1 MGKDIIQLEKKNE
14 KIVIGLMSG
23 TSVDGIDAALVKI
36 RGNGLST
43 RARLLFFQVY
53 PYPQTVRKKILNIF
67 SPRTGT
73 VDKICHLNFV
83 LGELFAQAALK
94 IILKANLEP
103 WQIDL
108 IGSHGQTIYHI
119 PIPKREGSLYV
130 RSTLQIGEPSVIAER
145 TGITTVADFRTGDM
159 AAGGQG
165 APLAAYVDYIL
176 FRDEKKT
183 RAIQNIGGI
192 GNITLIPAAAKLDDV
207 VAFDTG
213 PGNMIIDAVSQILSQ
228 GKRTYDK
235 NGLMA
240 AQGKVNRKLLK
251 ELMNHSYL
259 KKIPPKT
266 TGREEFGM
274 QFARQLIKRARAL
287 HLKNKDLLTTVTSF
301 TADSIYYAYENFIL
315 PQHQLDEIIIS
326 GGGSYNPTLLNF
338 LRKRFEPISLFRTE
352 DFGISDK
359 AKEALIFAILANET
373 ISANPANVP
382 SATGAK
388 RGVILGKI
396 IINLNH

>member
-1 MGKDIIQLEKKNE
+1 MGKDIVQLKKKNE

-23 TSVDGIDAALVKI
+23 TSADGIDTALVRIK
-36 RGNGLST
+36 GNGLST
-43 RARLLFFQVY
+43 RARLLSFQVY
-53 PYPQTVRKKILNIF
+53 PYPQGVREKILNIF
-67 SPRTGT
+67 SPKTGT
-73 VDKICHLNFV
+73 VDKVCHLNFV

-94 IILKANLEP
+94 IVLKANLRPSE
-103 WQIDL
+103 IDL

-119 PIPKREGSLYV
+119 PVPKREGSLRV
-130 RSTLQIGEPSVIAER
+130 RSTLQIGEPSLIAER
-145 TGITTVADFRTGDM
+145 TGITTVADFRTRDV

-183 RAIQNIGGI
+183 RAIQNVGGI
-192 GNITLIPAAAKLDDV
+192 GNVTLIPAAAKLNNV
-207 VAFDTG
+207 IAFDTG
-213 PGNMIIDAVSQILSQ
+213 PGNMIIDAVSQITTR

-240 AQGKVNRKLLK
+240 AQGKVNKKLLK
-251 ELMNHSYL
+251 ELMNHPYL

-274 QFARQLIKRARAL
+274 QFARELVKRARAL
-287 HLKNKDLLTTVTSF
+287 RVKNKDLLTTVTTF
-301 TADSIYYAYENFIL
+301 TADSIYYAYKNFIL
-315 PQHQLDEIIIS
+315 SQHQVNEIIVS

-338 LRKRFEPISLFRTE
+338 LGERFQPIPVFRAE
-352 DFGISDK
+352 DFGISGK
-359 AKEALIFAILANET
+359 AKEAITFAILANET
-373 ISANPANVP
+373 ISGNPANVP

-396 IINLNH
+396 II

>member
-23 TSVDGIDAALVKI
+23 TSVDGIDVALVKI
-36 RGNGLST
+36 KGNGLST
-43 RARLLFFQVY
+43 RARLLSFEVY

-119 PIPKREGSLYV
+119 PVPKREGSLYV

-145 TGITTVADFRTGDM
+145 TGITTVADFRTRDI

-176 FRDEKKT
+176 FRDKKKT

-192 GNITLIPAAAKLDDV
+192 GNVTLISAAAKLDEV

-240 AQGKVNRKLLK
+240 AQGKVNKKLLK

-274 QFARQLIKRARAL
+274 QFARKLTKRARAL
-287 HLKNKDLLTTVTSF
+287 HLKNKNLLTTVTSF
-301 TADSIYYAYENFIL
+301 TADSIYYAYENFVL

-326 GGGSYNPTLLNF
+326 GGGSYNPTLVNF
-338 LRKRFEPISLFRTE
+338 LRERFEPIPLFRTE

-359 AKEALIFAILANET
+359 AKEAVTFAILANET
-373 ISANPANVP
+373 ISGNPANVP

-396 IINLNH
+396 IM

>member
-1 MGKDIIQLEKKNE
+1 MGKDIVQLKKKNE

-23 TSVDGIDAALVKI
+23 TSADGIDTALVRIK
-36 RGNGLST
+36 GNGLST
-43 RARLLFFQVY
+43 RVGLLSFQVY
-53 PYPQTVRKKILNIF
+53 PYPQPVREKILNIF
-67 SPRTGT
+67 SPKTGT
-73 VDKICHLNFV
+73 VDKVCHLNFV
-83 LGELFAQAALK
+83 LGELFAQAASK
-94 IILKANLEP
+94 IVLKANLKPSE
-103 WQIDL
+103 IDL

-119 PIPKREGSLYV
+119 PVPKREGSLRV

-145 TGITTVADFRTGDM
+145 TGITTVADFRTRDV

-183 RAIQNIGGI
+183 RAIQNVGGI
-192 GNITLIPAAAKLDDV
+192 GNVTLIPAAAKLNNV
-207 VAFDTG
+207 IAFDTG
-213 PGNMIIDAVSQILSQ
+213 PGNMIIDAVSQITTR

-240 AQGKVNRKLLK
+240 AQGKVNKKLLK
-251 ELMNHSYL
+251 ELMNHPYL

-274 QFARQLIKRARAL
+274 QFARELVKRARAL
-287 HLKNKDLLTTVTSF
+287 RVKNKDLLTTVTTF
-301 TADSIYYAYENFIL
+301 TADSIYYAYKNFIL
-315 PQHQLDEIIIS
+315 PQHQVNEIIVS

-338 LRKRFEPISLFRTE
+338 LGERFQPIPVFRAE
-352 DFGISDK
+352 DFGISGK
-359 AKEALIFAILANET
+359 AKEAITFAILANET
-373 ISANPANVP
+373 ISGNPANVP

-396 IINLNH
+396 II